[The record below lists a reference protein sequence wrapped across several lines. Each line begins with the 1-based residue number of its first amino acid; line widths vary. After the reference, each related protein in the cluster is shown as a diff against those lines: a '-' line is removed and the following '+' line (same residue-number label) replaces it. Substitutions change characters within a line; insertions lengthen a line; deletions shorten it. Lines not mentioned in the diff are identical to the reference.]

1 VFRRLLFVIWFFF
14 FWLLYCLSL
23 YDLQLVIVT
32 LVSSKLFLIMNVP
45 DKKLFQKKVV
55 RITLF
60 SINDI
65 DEVVLYAI
73 NVFFCVVF
81 LFCLSSSCV
90 LCTQCC
96 QPVSLDCPFLISLC
110 SKVYLEEKQQI
121 PNSVL
126 KYLRD
131 LEVKDTTD
139 THMSAY
145 NFCKLGGWRSIA

>member
-1 VFRRLLFVIWFFF
+1 MINIISQMQEFLKYFCTTKIMEHFTLQLSVSFPSNDISIVTGIFMFMFRRLLFVIWFFF

-32 LVSSKLFLIMNVP
+32 LVSSKLFLIMDVP

-73 NVFFCVVF
+73 NDINQ
-81 LFCLSSSCV
+81 S
-90 LCTQCC
+90 QHNE
-96 QPVSLDCPFLISLC
+96 
-110 SKVYLEEKQQI
+110 Y
-121 PNSVL
+121 
-126 KYLRD
+126 
-131 LEVKDTTD
+131 
-139 THMSAY
+139 
-145 NFCKLGGWRSIA
+145 